1 MGSPVGSEEMTSL
14 HVEAARNERRLK
26 QTMDQC
32 NYGYYR
38 MYKYVYMYDIVIF
51 VICFIYTVFFK

>member
-1 MGSPVGSEEMTSL
+1 
-14 HVEAARNERRLK
+14 
-26 QTMDQC
+26 MDQC

-51 VICFIYTVFFK
+51 VICFIYTVFKKKKKFNTSKHYVRNLDFFDPPLW